1 MFSINFNMYSSIM
14 EIKKIIFWVLALYL
28 AAILL
33 ASCRTP
39 EKVEPKKCCD
49 KEVKTMGL
57 EKEDKWSKYEYLD
70 NDPNVVY
77 WEIME
82 DGVHIYTKEDSLR
95 DERERWRYIDSL
107 YKAEELL
114 YN

>member
-1 MFSINFNMYSSIM
+1 MFSINVSMYSSIM

-33 ASCRTP
+33 ASCRTS
-39 EKVEPKKCCD
+39 KKTEPKKCCD
-49 KEVKTMGL
+49 KEVKIMGL
-57 EKEDKWSKYEYLD
+57 EKEDEWSKYEYLD
-70 NDPNVVY
+70 DDPNVVY
-77 WEIME
+77 WEVME
-82 DGVHIYTKEDSLR
+82 DGVHIYTKEDSIR

>member
-33 ASCRTP
+33 ASCRTSKN
-39 EKVEPKKCCD
+39 EEPKKCCD
-49 KEVKTMGL
+49 KEVKIMGL
-57 EKEDKWSKYEYLD
+57 EKEDEWSKYEYLD
-70 NDPNVVY
+70 DDPNVVY
-77 WEIME
+77 WEVME
-82 DGVHIYTKEDSLR
+82 DGVHIYTKEDSIR